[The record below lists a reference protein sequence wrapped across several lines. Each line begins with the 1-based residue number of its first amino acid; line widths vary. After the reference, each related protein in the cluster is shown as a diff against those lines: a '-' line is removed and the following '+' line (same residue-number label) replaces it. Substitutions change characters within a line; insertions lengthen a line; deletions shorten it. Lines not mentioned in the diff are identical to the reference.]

1 MHRHRLAPTIAA
13 QVEALRATGDLT
25 IHAGRL
31 TESHLTD
38 TGAQVCWRPRGGQ
51 DAVCEGFDLVVNCT
65 GPLSAV
71 ERSTRPL
78 IRNLLAKGLIQP
90 DPLGLGLAVDEAG
103 RPLDVAGRPVPG
115 LYAIG
120 PLTRGA
126 AWEITAVPD
135 LRGAALDLAR
145 RVTADMTA

>member
-1 MHRHRLAPTIAA
+1 MRIECRQSL
-13 QVEALRATGDLT
+13 Q
-25 IHAGRL
+25 
-31 TESHLTD
+31 
-38 TGAQVCWRPRGGQ
+38 
-51 DAVCEGFDLVVNCT
+51 
-65 GPLSAV
+65 
-71 ERSTRPL
+71 
-78 IRNLLAKGLIQP
+78 GLIQP

-145 RVTADMTA
+145 RVTADMAA